1 LKQYLDSKIKVI
13 AAIPL
18 SLVAAVSAIYAL
30 TQIKLMA
37 TSIKSKIKSIRELK
51 NYTQEYMADQLGVT
65 QAGYSKIE
73 KGKTILSYVK
83 LVEIAK
89 ILEVSVEDIISFD
102 SQRYFNNFNTVK
114 GNSNNGNILINS
126 NNGEALK
133 ELYEDKIK
141 LLEKLL
147 NKTEEELNRYKKKF
161 GQL

>member
-1 LKQYLDSKIKVI
+1 
-13 AAIPL
+13 
-18 SLVAAVSAIYAL
+18 
-30 TQIKLMA
+30 MA
-37 TSIKSKIKSIRELK
+37 TSIKNKIRSIRELK

-83 LVEIAK
+83 LVEIAR

-102 SQRYFNNFNTVK
+102 SQRYFSNINTVK
-114 GNSNNGNILINS
+114 GNSNNGSILINS
-126 NNGEALK
+126 NNDEALK

-147 NKTEEELNRYKKKF
+147 SKTEEELNRYKRKF

>member
-1 LKQYLDSKIKVI
+1 
-13 AAIPL
+13 
-18 SLVAAVSAIYAL
+18 
-30 TQIKLMA
+30 MA
-37 TSIKSKIKSIRELK
+37 TSIKNKIKSIRELK

-83 LVEIAK
+83 LVEIAR

-102 SQRYFNNFNTVK
+102 SERYFSSINTVK
-114 GNSNNGNILINS
+114 GNSNNGSILINS
-126 NNGEALK
+126 DNSAALK

-147 NKTEEELNRYKKKF
+147 SKTEEELNRYKKKF
-161 GQL
+161 GSL

>member
-1 LKQYLDSKIKVI
+1 
-13 AAIPL
+13 
-18 SLVAAVSAIYAL
+18 
-30 TQIKLMA
+30 MA
-37 TSIKSKIKSIRELK
+37 TSIKNKIKSIRELK

-73 KGKTILSYVK
+73 KGKTILTYVK
-83 LVEIAK
+83 LVEIAR

-102 SQRYFNNFNTVK
+102 SERYFSNINNVK

-126 NNGEALK
+126 DNSAALK

-147 NKTEEELNRYKKKF
+147 SKTEEELNRYKRKF
-161 GQL
+161 GQI

>member
-1 LKQYLDSKIKVI
+1 
-13 AAIPL
+13 
-18 SLVAAVSAIYAL
+18 
-30 TQIKLMA
+30 MA
-37 TSIKSKIKSIRELK
+37 TSIKNKIKSIRELK

-73 KGKTILSYVK
+73 KGKTILTYVK
-83 LVEIAK
+83 LVEIAR

-102 SQRYFNNFNTVK
+102 SERYFSNINTVK

-126 NNGEALK
+126 DNSAALK

-147 NKTEEELNRYKKKF
+147 SKTEEELNRYKRKF
-161 GQL
+161 GQI

>member
-1 LKQYLDSKIKVI
+1 
-13 AAIPL
+13 
-18 SLVAAVSAIYAL
+18 
-30 TQIKLMA
+30 MA
-37 TSIKSKIKSIRELK
+37 TSIKNKIRSIRELK

-73 KGKTILSYVK
+73 KGKTILTYVK
-83 LVEIAK
+83 LVEIAR

-102 SQRYFNNFNTVK
+102 SERYFSNINTVK

-126 NNGEALK
+126 DNSAALK

-147 NKTEEELNRYKKKF
+147 SKTEEELNRYKRKF
-161 GQL
+161 GQI